1 MTTDMGDPH
10 IKFKME
16 QESFFLLSFVS
27 WLHNFDDISH
37 WEFRSGNNGVF
48 AVVSFIFLAAQVL
61 VLFDLAYE
69 EDLANYQCQG
79 HSALLTVLISG
90 VLVAFIVCLKMLAEE
105 RRSIAQRLV
114 LIRHATEN
122 SYYYSIYHL
131 IFGAKRLRA
140 FKLLCMCLFQ
150 SFREYGVI
158 TFVYVAAVEQLML
171 FDTIIDYIINSVV
184 VLLIVELDELV
195 FICIRKAE
203 LEASN
208 REHGRAGRV
217 SFDDQFTDTESEAGI
232 SPNPNPT
239 PYLPVVHSDSVIH
252 SDLTHQ
258 EPLLKQEEVLVSAT
272 AGGGRYS
279 EDLED
284 SSRPSLLPTHDHR
297 QGQRPDGQV
306 CRRTDS
312 QILNETVHRDLHQH
326 HGPSGIKEMTALA
339 FNQSEYE
346 AYKVYDYWSL
356 RLNYIVMI
364 LPLTNG
370 KITGHNCSENS
381 LYRVSEITMFGLF
394 LIKIVLNV
402 YVDVKL
408 QLGRGKWQH
417 EVRANSLSLLP
428 LVFWSL
434 LEHGVPCVAYLALMY
449 NVFVVQLKS

>member
-1 MTTDMGDPH
+1 MMAHHAPQQEDASDEPL
-10 IKFKME
+10 KYNME

-27 WLHNFDDISH
+27 WLHNFDDVSH

-48 AVVSFIFLAAQVL
+48 AIASFIFLAAQVL

-69 EDLANYQCQG
+69 EDLASYQCQG

-90 VLVAFIVCLKMLAEE
+90 ILVTFIVCLKMMAEE

-131 IFGAKRLRA
+131 IFGAKRWRA

-158 TFVYVAAVEQLML
+158 TFVYVAAIEQLML

-195 FICIRKAE
+195 FICIQKAE
-203 LEASN
+203 LEAAH
-208 REHGRAGRV
+208 RTVAAGRQPRA
-217 SFDDQFTDTESEAGI
+217 SFDDQFTDAESESGGGPG
-232 SPNPNPT
+232 SV
-239 PYLPVVHSDSVIH
+239 PYIPVAA
-252 SDLTHQ
+252 
-258 EPLLKQEEVLVSAT
+258 EPLLPHPTKQEEILA
-272 AGGGRYS
+272 AGRHS
-279 EDLED
+279 EDLEN
-284 SSRPSLLPTHDHR
+284 SSRPSLLTAPSGGGAHSQRQRRTVS
-297 QGQRPDGQV
+297 QGQVEG
-306 CRRTDS
+306 T
-312 QILNETVHRDLHQH
+312 HRDLHQGH
-326 HGPSGIKEMTALA
+326 DGPSDIKEMIAIS

-356 RLNYIVMI
+356 RLNYLVMI

-370 KITGHNCSENS
+370 KITGHNCSEKS
-381 LYRVSEITMFGLF
+381 LYRVSEIAMFGLF

-402 YVDVKL
+402 CVDLQL
-408 QLGRGKWQH
+408 QLGRGKWKN

-428 LVFWSL
+428 LVCWSL